1 MSPLKASEAQLFY
14 ATVLNRLTLI
24 GFALLVVAFF
34 IYILGIL
41 SPYVPMREVL
51 QYWTQSSHHY
61 LVSANIQP
69 GWAWVSKLR
78 YGDFLVY
85 IPIAMLAGNTI
96 VCYVGVIFKFL
107 KSKENV
113 LVVIAILEVL
123 VLLAAASGFLKAGG
137 H

>member
-14 ATVLNRLTLI
+14 ASVLNRLALF

-34 IYILGIL
+34 IYILRIL
-41 SPYVPMREVL
+41 SPYVPLSEVPY
-51 QYWTQSSHHY
+51 YWTQSSSHY
-61 LVSANIQP
+61 LESANIHP
-69 GWAWVSKLR
+69 GWSWLSKIG

-85 IPIAMLAGNTI
+85 IPIVILAGTTI
-96 VCYVGVIFKFL
+96 VCYVGVVFKFL

-113 LVVIAILEVL
+113 LVVIAILEIL
-123 VLLAAASGFLKAGG
+123 VLLAAASGFLKAG